1 MHGNGSPTG
10 VFRNTRLR
18 ILDLSY
24 SSSNAAASSSSSNP
38 WQERCIKLESQ
49 VQTTVSAL
57 KAYVIMKEGKIPESL
72 AGFFDLPHVSD

>member
-1 MHGNGSPTG
+1 MGMGAAPTG

-18 ILDLSY
+18 ISDLSY
-24 SSSNAAASSSSSNP
+24 SPSNVAASSSSNP
-38 WQERCIKLESQ
+38 WQERCIQLESQ

>member
-1 MHGNGSPTG
+1 MGMGAAPIG

-18 ILDLSY
+18 ISDLSY
-24 SSSNAAASSSSSNP
+24 SSSNAAASSSSNP
-38 WQERCIKLESQ
+38 WQERCIQLESQ
-49 VQTTVSAL
+49 VQTTVNAF